1 MQLMGEEEIPCFLEM
16 EGERNLLGSFRVK
29 NKILR
34 ALKRRSSPS
43 QWTSE

>member
-1 MQLMGEEEIPCFLEM
+1 MQLVGEEEIPCFLDM
-16 EGERNLLGSFRVK
+16 EGERILLGSFRVK

-34 ALKRRSSPS
+34 APKRRSSPS